1 MNKDRVIGTM
11 DQVVGRAKRKA
22 GELTGD
28 TRLQVAGMV
37 QQVNGQVE
45 NAWGL
50 AKDLVR
56 DSKEEADLRQETR
69 VEVERERSAV
79 DTDRSASR

>member
-79 DTDRSASR
+79 DTDRSANR

>member
-1 MNKDRVIGTM
+1 M

>member
-56 DSKEEADLRQETR
+56 DSKEGADLRQETR

-79 DTDRSASR
+79 DTDRSANR

>member
-1 MNKDRVIGTM
+1 M

-56 DSKEEADLRQETR
+56 DSKEGADLRQETR

-79 DTDRSASR
+79 DTDRSANR